1 MSGPEFFLALVSFVM
16 SAASLTYT
24 IAAYRRLDEEAH
36 ETFAMI
42 GADEGNHEARLE
54 RLETHAGLKVIPSPS
69 ALEETAFSG
78 CINPETEF
86 DDEFAH
92 GREDATLRADETSD
106 VIFDEFAALDAA
118 TNEGMAHGN

>member
-1 MSGPEFFLALVSFVM
+1 MSEVFTYIV
-16 SAASLTYT
+16 SAASLAVSAASLLYT
-24 IAAYRRLDEEAH
+24 VAAYRKLDDEAH
-36 ETFAMI
+36 NTFAVI

-54 RLETHAGLKVIPSPS
+54 RLETYAGLKVIPSPS

-92 GREDATLRADETSD
+92 GREDATLRADE
-106 VIFDEFAALDAA
+106 DEQDPISYGG
-118 TNEGMAHGN
+118 TI